1 MLRQQTN
8 KQTCSL
14 PHRQHLKRALGSRF
28 DTLLLDF
35 KCNLFKIIKS
45 CLKCYFNDF
54 FFYHSTYWSQFR
66 WWWKWEIICVDH
78 ICKIIWVHLKRCCV
92 NNTSNK
98 LADACI
104 SASLCAYVRL
114 YVYVAHIFFPLYLTK
129 PKESLSFVD
138 KWTLS
143 H

>member
-54 FFYHSTYWSQFR
+54 FFFTILLI
-66 WWWKWEIICVDH
+66 E
-78 ICKIIWVHLKRCCV
+78 
-92 NNTSNK
+92 
-98 LADACI
+98 
-104 SASLCAYVRL
+104 ASLDDGGNE
-114 YVYVAHIFFPLYLTK
+114 K
-129 PKESLSFVD
+129 SFV
-138 KWTLS
+138 
-143 H
+143 